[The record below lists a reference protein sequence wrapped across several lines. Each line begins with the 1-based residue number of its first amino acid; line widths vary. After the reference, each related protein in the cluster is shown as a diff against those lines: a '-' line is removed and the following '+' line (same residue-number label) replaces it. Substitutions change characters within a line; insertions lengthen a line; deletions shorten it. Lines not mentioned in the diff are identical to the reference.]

1 MRGRHAPV
9 LALYR
14 DLLALRRTECALHAS
29 DEAAGEAVV
38 LDSDTIAVRR
48 HSAGGTMWIVVR
60 LRGSGTVELSE
71 APSARDEPREAWQ
84 ALRTTEDPAFVEEP
98 APLRMSMTSGGP
110 QIHFQRPGGVIF
122 RIAPP
127 TA

>member
-1 MRGRHAPV
+1 MRGHAPV
-9 LALYR
+9 LSLYR
-14 DLLALRRTECALHAS
+14 DLLALRRTERALHAS

-38 LDSDTIAVRR
+38 LDSNTIAVRR

-60 LRGSGTVELSE
+60 LRGSGTVDLSE
-71 APSARDEPREAWQ
+71 APSARGEPREAWQ
-84 ALRTTEDPAFVEEP
+84 TVRTTEDPAFAEEP
-98 APLRMSMTSGGP
+98 APLRMSMTSAGP

-127 TA
+127 PHD